1 MELDPATDCTD
12 SKLMEMAT
20 NGITSVEKRN
30 ISARLA
36 PKQLEMDW
44 EEESWTRSVRQ
55 CGNDVRVTIK
65 F

>member
-1 MELDPATDCTD
+1 MDVDPATDCTD
-12 SKLMEMAT
+12 STPTEAAT
-20 NGITSVEKRN
+20 SITSVKKRN
-30 ISARLA
+30 LSERLA

-44 EEESWTRSVRQ
+44 EEESWTRSVHQ